1 MANYTLSKEVYSH
14 LMNGKMLNKHLLDN
28 AGDDTV
34 NPLFIEIIDN
44 KDEYVKQYKMSGY
57 HLVIAPINDPEYIYI
72 VATGTLDGTKTELAM
87 KAMTML
93 LVIGQYINHHKF
105 KLSKL
110 TNAKS
115 GGLTQDDFLEM
126 ADMPHV
132 KEILEKSKLITKG
145 ERTLQDV
152 VIKLLVHRD
161 IMIEVP
167 SKKAYILT
175 NAGHSFY
182 QEIQRKFDTESELAN
197 EEDNTT
203 IDTQAS

>member
-1 MANYTLSKEVYSH
+1 
-14 LMNGKMLNKHLLDN
+14 MLNKHLLDN

-57 HLVIAPINDPEYIYI
+57 HILVIAPINDPEYICI
-72 VATGTLDGTKTELAM
+72 VATGTLDGTKTQLAM

-115 GGLTQDDFLEM
+115 GGLTQDDFFENGR
-126 ADMPHV
+126 H
-132 KEILEKSKLITKG
+132 
-145 ERTLQDV
+145 
-152 VIKLLVHRD
+152 
-161 IMIEVP
+161 
-167 SKKAYILT
+167 
-175 NAGHSFY
+175 
-182 QEIQRKFDTESELAN
+182 
-197 EEDNTT
+197 
-203 IDTQAS
+203 ASC